1 MNLSMKRKQ
10 TQNRL
15 VVVKE
20 LGVERAVEWEVK
32 VSKCKLLHIE

>member
-15 VVVKE
+15 MAVKE
-20 LGVERAVEWEVK
+20 VGVERGMEWEVK
-32 VSKCKLLHIE
+32 VRKCKLLHIE

>member
-15 VVVKE
+15 VAVKE
-20 LGVERAVEWEVK
+20 VGVERMEWEVK
-32 VSKCKLLHIE
+32 VSQCKLLHVE